1 MSSAMLWQQ
10 KRDFMTDSR
19 LVLTAK
25 QSWLTLFGAFLVA
38 LLLSFVPAIAQAQ
51 SLFTGGS
58 SKSETTAS
66 DSQTADAASADPL
79 ATLLT
84 VLKDDKARAALIADL
99 ETSVAGAAQTTTT
112 NVPVLEKVVK
122 VAKEDG
128 TSLGRRIALVTQRV
142 GEETVATFSSFWT
155 SLKGGGGVFSGLSG
169 AELSVLLDA
178 IPGLLTVI
186 AITVVLFVVL
196 RRLARGLYARMG
208 RTAENGGLL
217 RSIALFLG
225 SNLLDALIVVVAWA
239 AGYLITIVVV
249 GDFGQIGIRQ
259 TMYLNAFLLVEMTK
273 VIIRSFLSPIASG
286 LRLVP
291 VSDSAA
297 RSLTRYLSI
306 VVSVL
311 GYGQLLIVPIV
322 NQSVNTAAGA
332 GVSAVLSVLVLLYLV
347 YIVLRRRKD
356 VTRWLQ
362 SEADPA
368 MAEDAEGVDPIV
380 IQKARN
386 GFIARVL
393 NGLADIWHWVALLY
407 IAVMFTVLMTQS
419 AEITLNAIVGSG
431 KILAAILI
439 AALLSGWLT
448 KAVHRGIPLPE
459 DINAKLPLLERRINR
474 FVPRAFSALRLILL
488 VLVLMFTLDVIGMID
503 MRGWLESQVGLSVT
517 TAIISVGL
525 ILFVAFAIWLALTSF
540 VDYKLNPEYGAIPS
554 SRETTLL
561 TLLRNAATI
570 ALVILTLMFVLSEIG
585 LDIGPLLAS
594 AGVLGLAIGFGAQKM
609 VQDIITGVFIQF
621 ENVINVG
628 DVITVGGT
636 TGTVEKLSVRS
647 VSLRD
652 VQGVF
657 HMIPFSTVDMVSNYM
672 RGFAYTVTDM
682 GIAYR
687 ENVEEAKQAMFDA
700 FERMM
705 EKEPDISTN
714 VIGDLE
720 WFGVQS
726 LGDSAVVLR
735 TRIKTEPGKQWGI
748 GRMFNGYLKTVFD
761 ERGIEIPF
769 PQQTIWLGENKDG
782 STQPIKIA
790 SPSDERSEP
799 VPQKTATKEI
809 TSDDV
814 PDSDD
819 FDAGPDR

>member
-1 MSSAMLWQQ
+1 MPKLPLPHTSRPGWFAFAMASLV
-10 KRDFMTDSR
+10 M
-19 LVLTAK
+19 LVLALMPMAA
-25 QSWLTLFGAFLVA
+25 QS
-38 LLLSFVPAIAQAQ
+38 Q

-58 SKSETTAS
+58 AQSDEATTDGAT
-66 DSQTADAASADPL
+66 DAGADATAEATPL
-79 ATLLT
+79 STLLD
-84 VLKDDKARAALIADL
+84 VLKDDAARAALIADL
-99 ETSVAGAAQTTTT
+99 EKTVTPQSATEDAPALEQTPQET
-112 NVPVLEKVVK
+112 E
-122 VAKEDG
+122 AE
-128 TSLGRRIALVTQRV
+128 SMSIGRKIALQTQQV
-142 GEETVATFSSFWT
+142 GEETIATLQSFWS
-155 SLKGGGGVFSGLSG
+155 SLQGGGGVFSGLSG
-169 AELSVLLDA
+169 AEISVLLQA

-186 AITVVLFVVL
+186 AITIVLFVLL
-196 RRLARGLYARMG
+196 RRFARDLYARMG
-208 RTAENGGLL
+208 RRAENVGIIPSIGLF
-217 RSIALFLG
+217 IG
-225 SNLLDALIVVVAWA
+225 SNVLDAFIVLLAWA
-239 AGYLITIVVV
+239 AGYLITILAV

-259 TMYLNAFLLVEMTK
+259 SLYLNAFLLVEMTK
-273 VIIRSFLSPIASG
+273 VIIRSFLSPVTSG
-286 LRLVP
+286 LRIVP

-297 RSLTRYLSI
+297 RAMTRYLSI

-322 NQSVNTAAGA
+322 NQSANMAAGA
-332 GVSAVLSVLVLLYLV
+332 GVSALLSVFVLLYFV

-356 VTRWLQ
+356 VTRWLKK
-362 SEADPA
+362 ETDPA
-368 MAEDAEGVDPIV
+368 VAEDAVGVDPVAIE
-380 IQKARN
+380 KARRS
-386 GFIARVL
+386 FVVRTMH
-393 NGLADIWHWVALLY
+393 GLAQIWHWFALIY
-407 IAVMFTVLMTQS
+407 IAVMFIVVMTQP
-419 AEITLNAIVGSG
+419 ADVTLNAFVASG
-431 KILAAILI
+431 KVLAALII
-439 AALLSGWLT
+439 AALISGWLART
-448 KAVHRGIPLPE
+448 VQNGIPLPD
-459 DINAKLPLLERRINR
+459 DINAKLPLLERRINT
-474 FVPRAFSALRLILL
+474 FVPRAFSLLRLALL
-488 VLVLMFTLDVIGMID
+488 VGVLVFTLDVIGMID
-503 MRGWLESQVGLSVT
+503 VRSWLESQVGLAFT
-517 TAIISVGL
+517 AAIISVGL
-525 ILFVAFAIWLALTSF
+525 ILTVAFGLWLALTSF
-540 VDYKLNPEYGAIPS
+540 VDYKLNPEFGGIPS

-561 TLLRNAATI
+561 TLLRNAVTI

-687 ENVEEAKQAMFDA
+687 ENIEEAKQAMFDA
-700 FERMM
+700 FDRMVAN
-705 EKEPDISTN
+705 EPDIAASI
-714 VIGDLE
+714 IGELE

-748 GRMFNGYLKTVFD
+748 GRMFNGYLKVVFD

-782 STQPIKIA
+782 TTQPFKIEGPETKASKPAKKTPTKQIKA
-790 SPSDERSEP
+790 
-799 VPQKTATKEI
+799 
-809 TSDDV
+809 DDV
-814 PDSDD
+814 PDSDEAD
-819 FDAGPDR
+819 GDVGADR

>member
-1 MSSAMLWQQ
+1 MFSAMLWQK
-10 KRDFMTDSR
+10 KRDFMTNSR
-19 LVLTAK
+19 LVPMAK
-25 QSWLTLFGAFLVA
+25 QTWLTLFGAFLVA
-38 LLLSFVPAIAQAQ
+38 LLLSFVPAIANAQ

-58 SKSETTAS
+58 SKSEAPAS
-66 DSQTADAASADPL
+66 ESPTADPANADPL

-99 ETSVAGAAQTTTT
+99 ESSIGGPAPTATTD
-112 NVPVLEKVVK
+112 VPVLEKVVK

-142 GEETVATFSSFWT
+142 GEDTVATLSGFWA

-217 RSIALFLG
+217 RSIGLFLG

-239 AGYLITIVVV
+239 AGYLITILAV

-273 VIIRSFLSPIASG
+273 VVIRSFLSPIASG

-368 MAEDAEGVDPIV
+368 MAEDAEGVDPVV

-386 GFIARVL
+386 GFIARML
-393 NGLADIWHWVALLY
+393 NGLAGIWHWVALLY

-474 FVPRAFSALRLILL
+474 FVPRAFSVLRLILL
-488 VLVLMFTLDVIGMID
+488 VLVLMFTLDVLGMID
-503 MRGWLESQVGLSVT
+503 MRG
-517 TAIISVGL
+517 
-525 ILFVAFAIWLALTSF
+525 
-540 VDYKLNPEYGAIPS
+540 
-554 SRETTLL
+554 
-561 TLLRNAATI
+561 
-570 ALVILTLMFVLSEIG
+570 
-585 LDIGPLLAS
+585 
-594 AGVLGLAIGFGAQKM
+594 
-609 VQDIITGVFIQF
+609 
-621 ENVINVG
+621 
-628 DVITVGGT
+628 
-636 TGTVEKLSVRS
+636 
-647 VSLRD
+647 
-652 VQGVF
+652 
-657 HMIPFSTVDMVSNYM
+657 
-672 RGFAYTVTDM
+672 
-682 GIAYR
+682 
-687 ENVEEAKQAMFDA
+687 
-700 FERMM
+700 
-705 EKEPDISTN
+705 
-714 VIGDLE
+714 
-720 WFGVQS
+720 
-726 LGDSAVVLR
+726 
-735 TRIKTEPGKQWGI
+735 
-748 GRMFNGYLKTVFD
+748 
-761 ERGIEIPF
+761 
-769 PQQTIWLGENKDG
+769 
-782 STQPIKIA
+782 
-790 SPSDERSEP
+790 
-799 VPQKTATKEI
+799 
-809 TSDDV
+809 
-814 PDSDD
+814 
-819 FDAGPDR
+819 